1 MGLVHWSVLN
11 MSWTKKD
18 IERGVANYLE
28 ENFPD
33 NLDDILLADGF
44 EEAFMGVAQS
54 KGSKPRA
61 CYDSGKCIKVLME
74 DGNDMTAREAVEY
87 FEFNVIDAYVGE
99 STPAFIHSFQP
110 DWDCVNNIKK
120 GKNEN

>member
-1 MGLVHWSVLN
+1 MTVDKRKHLN

-18 IERGVANYLE
+18 TERGVANYLE

-44 EEAFMGVAQS
+44 ERAFIGVVES

-74 DGNDMTAREAVEY
+74 DGSDMTAREAVEY

-110 DWDCVNNIKK
+110 DWDCVDNIKK
-120 GKNEN
+120 GKNGN

>member
-1 MGLVHWSVLN
+1 MN
-11 MSWTKKD
+11 WTK
-18 IERGVANYLE
+18 EQMEQGVANYLE

-44 EEAFMGVAQS
+44 ERAFIGVAES

-74 DGNDMTAREAVEY
+74 DGSDMTAREAVEY

-110 DWDCVNNIKK
+110 DWDCVDNIK
-120 GKNEN
+120 ER